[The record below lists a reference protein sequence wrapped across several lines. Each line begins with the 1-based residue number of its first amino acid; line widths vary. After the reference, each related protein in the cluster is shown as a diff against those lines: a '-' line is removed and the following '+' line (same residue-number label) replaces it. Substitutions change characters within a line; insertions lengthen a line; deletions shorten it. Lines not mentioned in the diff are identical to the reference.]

1 MTPPITVATVAIL
14 LLGLGALFLVRRLG
28 SDNQVLPVTTEWLS
42 ELSTDRYRPMQ
53 RLLEETDFRFLRS
66 QKGFTPEMSSRLR
79 RQRVQAFCGYLRM
92 LEADFDR
99 VGAALRLILAN
110 SECDR
115 PEVASLLLQS
125 RLMFAFALTGV
136 HCRLVLFRWGL
147 SGVDVAGLIQLF
159 EGVRLELRTLV
170 PAASPVLA

>member
-28 SDNQVLPVTTEWLS
+28 SDNHVLPVTTEWLS

-53 RLLEETDFRFLRS
+53 RLLAETDFRFLRS

-79 RQRVQAFCGYLRM
+79 RQRVQAFRGYLRM

-115 PEVASLLLQS
+115 PEVASLLLQR

-170 PAASPVLA
+170 PAASPVVA